1 MATRRLRPLASSLLS
16 AAAFLAA
23 GLALA
28 PELVAAPL
36 RDPLRVHGLELA
48 DGRTAPPPLGPVW
61 GSSSGGLDPR
71 VAHRG
76 LVRLRDEVGPI
87 WVAWSDAR
95 GSASGLVLSGVD
107 APGTVASAARAEAF
121 ARAFLGRHLGVLA
134 PGSTEG
140 DFEVVAD
147 ELAAGVRTVGLRQR
161 HGGVPVL
168 GGQISLRFSADRLVL
183 VTSQALP
190 HVHVP
195 TRASTVTPQHA
206 RAEARAFV
214 ARDHDPEGTGAGL
227 ELTGPDEGTHVLPV
241 WTGTGWDYHEV
252 VRVTVGSRAPIARW
266 VVYLDAETG
275 APIAREQLVRSA
287 ATVRFDV
294 PVRHPNAARQ
304 DALAPDLY
312 VLQGGMPATT
322 DGNGLVA
329 LGQSPTT
336 IVTSVEGPLV
346 QVIDDVGNP
355 ASTSFPGVVD
365 GGTVVWSAPLDE
377 QVDAQLS
384 AFVHASIAKEHV
396 RAIDPGLGW
405 LDQTLEVNVNLPS
418 GCNALSDGDSVYFLL
433 GDAACQNTARLA
445 DVVYHEIG
453 HSVHAQSI
461 IPGVG
466 GFDSHLSEG
475 ISDYFAATIVD
486 DSGMGRGFTYTDEPL
501 REIDP
506 DGFEYMWPQ
515 DVSPDPHQTGR
526 IISGTL
532 WDLRVALRDDLG
544 IDQGTIQADTIWYQ
558 SIRRAVDIP
567 SMYPEALATD
577 DDDGDLANGTPNA
590 CAINAAFAAHGLL
603 DPSQLGDVTVDV
615 AAVAGGQE
623 VSVAQ
628 TVPMFPGCAVDLGT
642 AELRW
647 RLRGLPDDVNT
658 VPMVIDGGAWV
669 ATIPAQDTGV
679 VVEYQVVLSYPT
691 GASAVLPRNPADPWY
706 QLFFGA
712 TVPIY
717 CLDDAANLG
726 EWFFSGNGD
735 TWSFGPL
742 AGGGGLDPDAP
753 WDDDGVLLSQDG
765 LYPPFANTAATGP
778 FIDITGHTD
787 VRLHYRRW
795 LSVEDGFFDQATL
808 RVNDEDVWT
817 NLATPQANVHHTDG
831 EWRFHDL
838 PLNDFLGDGQVQLQ
852 FALDSDGG
860 LELGGWTVDGLCVV
874 EVVESACGDGMLGG
888 DEECDDG
895 NLEPGDGCDETC
907 ATEEPTGTTGEDTSG
922 SESSDGDT
930 GGQGTGALD
939 DTTAGQPPV
948 GGETSE
954 GSASEGSTEPAQDGE
969 GGSDGC
975 GCTSSEPHSAWTS
988 AGLVLLVAARLRR
1001 RRSVARHG

>member
-1 MATRRLRPLASSLLS
+1 
-16 AAAFLAA
+16 
-23 GLALA
+23 
-28 PELVAAPL
+28 
-36 RDPLRVHGLELA
+36 
-48 DGRTAPPPLGPVW
+48 
-61 GSSSGGLDPR
+61 
-71 VAHRG
+71 
-76 LVRLRDEVGPI
+76 
-87 WVAWSDAR
+87 
-95 GSASGLVLSGVD
+95 
-107 APGTVASAARAEAF
+107 
-121 ARAFLGRHLGVLA
+121 
-134 PGSTEG
+134 
-140 DFEVVAD
+140 
-147 ELAAGVRTVGLRQR
+147 
-161 HGGVPVL
+161 
-168 GGQISLRFSADRLVL
+168 VL

-195 TRASTVTPQHA
+195 TRAAPTVTSERA

-214 ARDHDPEGTGAGL
+214 ARDYDPTGTGAGL
-227 ELTGPDEGTHVLPV
+227 VITGPDEGTRVLPV
-241 WTGTGWDYHEV
+241 WTGAGWDYHEV
-252 VRVTVGSRAPIARW
+252 VRVTVDSRSPLARW
-266 VVYLDAETG
+266 VVYLDAETA

-322 DGNGLVA
+322 NGSGLVA

-336 IVTSVEGPLV
+336 IVTSAEGPLV
-346 QVIDDVGNP
+346 EVIDDVGNP
-355 ASTSFPGVVD
+355 ASASFLGVVD
-365 GGTVVWSAPLDE
+365 GGTVVWSAADDE

-384 AFVHASIAKEHV
+384 AFVHASIAKEYV
-396 RAIDPGLGW
+396 RALNPGLAW
-405 LDQTLEVNVNLPS
+405 LDETLEVTVNLPS
-418 GCNALSDGDSVYFLL
+418 GCNALSNGDEVFFLL
-433 GDAACQNTARLA
+433 ANAACQNTARLA

-453 HSVHAQSI
+453 HSVHAQSL

-466 GFDSHLSEG
+466 GFDTHLSEG

-501 REIDP
+501 RDIDP

-532 WDLRVALRDDLG
+532 WDLRQALRDDLG
-544 IDQGTIQADTIWYQ
+544 VEAGTLQGDTIWYE

-567 SMYPEALATD
+567 SMYPEALAVD
-577 DDDGDLANGTPNA
+577 DDDGDLANGTPNV
-590 CAINAAFAAHGLL
+590 CAINAAFEAHGLL

-615 AAVAGGQE
+615 AAVPGGQE
-623 VSVAQ
+623 VAVAQ
-628 TVPMFPGCAVDLGT
+628 AVPMFPGCPVDLGT

-647 RLRGLPDDVNT
+647 RVRGLPDDVNT
-658 VPMVIDGGAWV
+658 VPMVVDGGAWV
-669 ATIPAQDTGV
+669 ATIPTQGTGV

-691 GASAVLPRNPADPWY
+691 GASATLPRNAADPWY

-712 TVPIY
+712 TIPIY
-717 CLDDAANLG
+717 CLDDEANLG

-742 AGGGGLDPDAP
+742 AGGGGIDPAAP

-765 LYPPFANTAATGP
+765 LYPSFANTAATGP

-787 VRLHYRRW
+787 VRLHYQRW

-817 NLATPQANVHHTDG
+817 NLATAQANVHHVDG

-838 PLNDFLGDGQVQLQ
+838 PLNDFLADGQVQLQ

-874 EVVESACGDGMLGG
+874 EVVESVCGDGMLSS

-895 NLEPGDGCDETC
+895 NVEAGDGCDETC
-907 ATEEPTGTTGEDTSG
+907 TIEEPTGTTGEDTG
-922 SESSDGDT
+922 GLESSGGDT
-930 GGQGTGALD
+930 GSADTGALD
-939 DTTAGQPPV
+939 DSTGQPPG

-954 GSASEGSTEPAQDGE
+954 GVGSTGSTGGGEQDGDS
-969 GGSDGC
+969 GSDGC
-975 GCTSSEPHSAWTS
+975 GCTSGDQPRSAWAG

-1001 RRSVARHG
+1001 RRFIARRG